1 MSIPHT
7 ASAHRQALLRR
18 AAMAAIGALAL
29 AALAGDLVSG
39 DYARFL
45 AGSVAF
51 TAITILSISILAG
64 VCGIWSLGH
73 TAFIAIGAYTS
84 ANLATAGWPLEAI
97 LPVVAIAA
105 AAVGYL
111 LGVSAGRFSILYFGL
126 LTLAVALST
135 GEVVG
140 RFSDLTG
147 GDNGLMVPP
156 MKSLLLQRELLPAD
170 GPAVAVVLSTLVF
183 ILSDWVVT
191 GTIGERWRAVKSQRI
206 AASAIGLVPHRANA
220 NAFAFSAAIAAVGG
234 VATALVVGF
243 LDPIVFD
250 LRSAIMLIVGSVVG
264 GIGSFLGAVVG
275 ATFIVGVPEAGRAFK
290 DVSAFALG
298 AAMVLVLLVLPRG
311 VAPTLADFVQYGWR
325 RARAPRATTGG
336 SAAAQTVTQLTRR
349 LMPACRE
356 PLRIENLSV
365 AFGGLS
371 VLQRVSLTVAPGETV
386 GLIGPNGAGKTTLI
400 NVISGFVE
408 HTGCDMLRFGD
419 VDLLRASVHARL
431 GHGIGRTFQHAELFD
446 ELTIR
451 EMLLVAACQRSA
463 GAAVA
468 GLPAPEEIADAI
480 LDALKLRAVADALP
494 EELPFGIRKVA
505 DIGRTLAAGARF
517 VALDEPFSGLDAG
530 EIAELRD
537 ILRSMK
543 AAGVSILLIDH
554 AVQEVLDIT
563 DRVVVLNFGTV
574 LASGTPR
581 DISDNADVQQA
592 YFGRKAVRPDEAVHG

>member
-1 MSIPHT
+1 MK
-7 ASAHRQALLRR
+7 RR
-18 AAMAAIGALAL
+18 IAITVIGALAWAVL
-29 AALAGDLVSG
+29 ASGLVAG

-51 TAITILSISILAG
+51 SSITILSISILAG

-73 TAFIAIGAYTS
+73 TAFIAIGAYVS
-84 ANLATAGWPLEAI
+84 ASLAAAGWPLEAI
-97 LPVVAIAA
+97 LPVVALAA
-105 AAVGYL
+105 ALVGYV

-135 GEVVG
+135 AEMVG
-140 RFSDLTG
+140 RFSDFTG
-147 GDNGLMVPP
+147 GDNGLAVPP

-170 GPAVAVVLSTLVF
+170 GPAVAVVLATLVF
-183 ILSDWVVT
+183 ILADAVVN
-191 GTIGERWRAVKSQRI
+191 GAIGERWRAVKSQRI
-206 AASAIGLVPHRANA
+206 AASALGLVPHRANA

-234 VATALVVGF
+234 VAAALVVGF

-264 GIGSFLGAVVG
+264 GIGSFAGAVVG
-275 ATFIVGVPEAGRAFK
+275 AAFIVGVPEAGSAFK
-290 DVSAFALG
+290 DISAFALG

-311 VAPTLADFVQYGWR
+311 VAPTLAGMLERAWR
-325 RARAPRATTGG
+325 RPQLHQPPVGG
-336 SAAAQTVTQLTRR
+336 AQAAGAVTQLTRR
-349 LMPACRE
+349 LMPASQE
-356 PLRIENLSV
+356 PLNIENLSV

-371 VLQRVSLTVAPGETV
+371 VLQEVSLSVAPGESV

-408 HTGCDMLRFGD
+408 PGGCDVLRFGET
-419 VDLLRASVHARL
+419 DLPRASVHARL

-451 EMLLVAACQRSA
+451 ESLVVAALQRPA
-463 GAAVA
+463 GAAAA
-468 GLPAPEEIADAI
+468 GFASADDIADAV
-480 LDALKLRAVADALP
+480 LDGLALRAVADAFP

-505 DIGRTLAAGARF
+505 DVARTLAAGARF
-517 VALDEPFSGLDAG
+517 VALDEPFSGLDSA
-530 EIAELRD
+530 EIAELRA

-554 AVQEVLDIT
+554 AVQEVLDIA

-581 DISDNADVQQA
+581 EITENPLVQQA
-592 YFGRKAVRPDEAVHG
+592 YFGRGKARHEEAARG